1 MSTYLIPRGLMA
13 RIAGFHPAG
22 PGSIPGVGD
31 EFPFGFENISFIMK
45 SKNTAATWDRTGD
58 L

>member
-1 MSTYLIPRGLMA
+1 MA

-31 EFPFGFENISFIMK
+31 AFPFGFENISFIMLEK
-45 SKNTAATWDRTGD
+45 SKNTAATRDRTGD

>member
-1 MSTYLIPRGLMA
+1 MA

-31 EFPFGFENISFIMK
+31 AFPFSFENIISFIMLEK
-45 SKNTAATWDRTGD
+45 SKNTAATRDRTGD